1 MASDLGRPTQ
11 ADDHFL
17 GSPAP
22 CGGAE
27 CSSQAELDGGGDAP
41 SGLSGAGTRG
51 TWGPRDGLR
60 WSIHQLMVYPC
71 PVDTIPFLLGWT
83 TILFGG
89 ATKIATIH
97 RINDIND
104 ICYIYIHDKWC
115 MICVYIIIYIYVYI
129 YDMSYMSWYM
139 IKHDTWYFMVWDLT
153 TYIANSIWLYG
164 F

>member
-115 MICVYIIIYIYVYI
+115 MICVYIIYIYICIHIWYVIYVMIYDNAWHMIFYGMGPYYI
-129 YDMSYMSWYM
+129 YSQ
-139 IKHDTWYFMVWDLT
+139 
-153 TYIANSIWLYG
+153 
-164 F
+164 